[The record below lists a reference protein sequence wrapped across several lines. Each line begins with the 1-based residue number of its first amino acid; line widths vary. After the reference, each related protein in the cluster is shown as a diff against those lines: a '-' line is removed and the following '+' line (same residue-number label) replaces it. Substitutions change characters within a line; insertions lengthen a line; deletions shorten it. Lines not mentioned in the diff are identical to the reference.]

1 MASFWYCS
9 AVIMVFM
16 ASPLLALPSVPNP
29 KPSSPFQELS
39 PEIAPLLPST
49 GDKIPSATGSSIPTI
64 PSNPS
69 PPNPDDFEALGPDS
83 SALSPFGL
91 PGSFAPPNSLPC
103 YSNWLLLL
111 LNGLALLTFSM
122 HLH

>member
-1 MASFWYCS
+1 
-9 AVIMVFM
+9 M

-29 KPSSPFQELS
+29 QPSSPFQELS

-49 GDKIPSATGSSIPTI
+49 GGKIPSATGSIPTI

-69 PPNPDDFEALGPDS
+69 PPNPDEFEAPGPDS

-91 PGSFAPPNSLPC
+91 PGSFAAPKSLLC

-111 LNGLALLTFSM
+111 TGLAILAFSL